1 MRMRL
6 KSGLTGNVS
15 MYCSIGWK
23 MAGAPLV
30 MVTPSAIMVSTNGLV
45 SSAA

>member
-1 MRMRL
+1 MRL
-6 KSGLTGNVS
+6 KSGLTGIVS
-15 MYCSIGWK
+15 MYCSMGWK

-30 MVTPSAIMVSTNGLV
+30 TVTPSAIMASTNGLV